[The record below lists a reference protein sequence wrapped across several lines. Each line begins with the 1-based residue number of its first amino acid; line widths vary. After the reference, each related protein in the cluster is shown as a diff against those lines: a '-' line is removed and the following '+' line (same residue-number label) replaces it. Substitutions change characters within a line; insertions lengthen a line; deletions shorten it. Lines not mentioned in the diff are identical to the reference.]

1 LGLSVRLWA
10 RREELA
16 AAINVSRVNESFLP
30 GATLPSKVV
39 AFSDP
44 QEAVAEASLI
54 IWVIPSHVFREV
66 VRRFRPYIPTGSI
79 NLSAAKGV
87 EDDTFATMTKILT
100 EEATGLDLAIGAIS
114 GPSFAREVAEGLPTA
129 VTVAFSDPETAK
141 SVQTLLSAPVFRIYT
156 STDVTGVELGGAMK
170 NVYAIAAGVC
180 DGLRLGL
187 NARAAF
193 LTRALAEMSRLAVA
207 LGANPLT
214 ISGLSG
220 LGDLLLTATGD
231 LSRNRRV
238 GLRLGAGESLA
249 AILANQR
256 EVAEGVRNSRAIY
269 GLAQSLG
276 LSLPTVRETYR
287 VLYEGK
293 DPRQGLVDLLTRRL
307 KSELPPDL
315 RLVELVS

>member
-1 LGLSVRLWA
+1 
-10 RREELA
+10 LA
-16 AAINVSRVNESFLP
+16 ASINEKRVNDSFLP
-30 GATLPSKVV
+30 GATIPSGVT

-44 QEAVAEASLI
+44 QAVLDAASLI

-66 VRRFRPYIPTGSI
+66 VKRFQPFIPYGSL

-100 EEATGLDLAIGAIS
+100 EETRGLNLSIGVIS

-129 VTVAFSDPETAK
+129 VTVAFSDHKTAK
-141 SVQTLLSAPVFRIYT
+141 NVQTLLSAPVFRIYT
-156 STDVTGVELGGAMK
+156 STDITGVELGGAMK

-180 DGLRLGL
+180 DGLSLGL

-238 GLRLGAGESLA
+238 GLRLGAGESLDS
-249 AILANQR
+249 ILANQR

-287 VLYEGK
+287 VLHEGK
-293 DPRQGLVDLLTRRL
+293 NPRQGLVDLLTRRL

-315 RLVELVS
+315 ALVELVS